1 MRAMTVTQYGGH
13 EVLRLQDL
21 PKPVPGDND
30 LLVEVIRAGLNPVDF
45 KIRSAPRWGERKFPF
60 ILGYDVSGVVRGM
73 GANCTGFFHIGDE
86 VIASPSLKRD
96 GSNAEYVCV
105 DHRSAAKKP
114 ATLDHDHAAAL
125 PLAGL
130 TAWESLHNHG
140 RMMPG
145 EAGGWVLIH
154 AGAGGVG
161 HFAIQLA
168 KIHGCKVITTAGRE
182 ETIAVCKALGA
193 DEVINYKTDDIAARV
208 TDITGG
214 KLCPVVFDTVG
225 GETFNVSLRCVGYYG
240 RVVTIVP
247 GIPTDHINSLF
258 AKSASVHLEYMGIPT
273 MFDVDPQRQGA
284 TLAKMA
290 SLVDE
295 GKLKPIVS
303 HRVKLENLAEAHRLQ
318 ETGRTIGKIVIEVK

>member
-13 EVLRLQDL
+13 EVLKLQE
-21 PKPVPGDND
+21 VPTPTPGEND
-30 LLVEVIRAGLNPVDF
+30 LLVEVSRAGMNPVDF
-45 KIRSAPRWGERKFPF
+45 KIRMAPRWGDRQFPF
-60 ILGYDVSGVVRGM
+60 ILGYDVSGVVRAL
-73 GANCTGFFHIGDE
+73 GANCKGFHIGDE
-86 VIASPSLKRD
+86 IIASPNIKRD
-96 GSNAEYVCV
+96 GSNAEFVCV
-105 DHRSAAKKP
+105 DYRSAAKKP
-114 ATLDHDHAAAL
+114 ATIDHDHAAAL
-125 PLAGL
+125 PLAGM

-140 RMMPG
+140 QMMPG
-145 EAGGWVLIH
+145 DWVLIH

-161 HFAIQLA
+161 HLAIQLA

-193 DEVINYKTDDIAARV
+193 DEVIDYKNDDIVARV
-208 TDITGG
+208 TEITQG
-214 KLCPVVFDTVG
+214 KLCSVVFDTVG
-225 GETFNVSLRCVGYYG
+225 GETFNLSLRCVGYYG

-290 SLVDE
+290 ALVDE

-303 HRVKLENLAEAHRLQ
+303 ERVKLEDLAEAHRLQ
-318 ETGRTIGKIVIEVK
+318 ETGRTIGKIIIQVK

>member
-1 MRAMTVTQYGGH
+1 MRAMTVTQYGGP
-13 EVLRLQDL
+13 EVLKLQDV
-21 PKPVPGDND
+21 PAPVPGEND
-30 LLVEVIRAGLNPVDF
+30 LLVEVVRAGMNPVDF
-45 KIRSAPRWGERKFPF
+45 KIRTAPRWGDRKFPF
-60 ILGYDVSGVVRGM
+60 ILGYDVSGVVRAK
-73 GANCTGFFHIGDE
+73 GANCTGFHMGDE
-86 VIASPSLKRD
+86 VIASPNIKRD
-96 GSNAEYVCV
+96 GSNAELVCI
-105 DHRSAAKKP
+105 DYRSAAKKP

-130 TAWESLHNHG
+130 TAWEALHNHG
-140 RMMPG
+140 QMMPG
-145 EAGGWVLIH
+145 DWVLIH

-168 KIHGCKVITTAGRE
+168 KIHGCRVITTAGRE

-193 DEVINYKTDDIAARV
+193 DEVINYKSDDLVARV
-208 TDITGG
+208 TEITGG
-214 KLCPVVFDTVG
+214 KLCQVVFDTVG
-225 GETFNVSLRCVGYYG
+225 GETFNTSLRCVGYYG

-290 SLVDE
+290 ALVDE

-303 HRVKLENLAEAHRLQ
+303 HRVKLEDLAEAHRLQ
-318 ETGRTIGKIVIEVK
+318 ESGRTIGKIVIQVK